1 MTWQMSSFA
10 LLALVLV
17 AGFAWYERRRPPARV
32 VGVVAVLAALAVV
45 GRLAFAAIPNVK
57 PTTDIVL
64 FAGYALGAAPGFA
77 VGAIGAIASN
87 VFLGQGP
94 WTVWQMAAWGAVGI
108 GGALLAWG
116 TRGRELGRLEL
127 ALWCGLAGF
136 AFGAIMDVY
145 QWTLAAR
152 QDLST
157 YLAISATSLPYN
169 IAHAVGN
176 VAFCLLIGPV
186 FVRSLRRYRRRFEV
200 TWAEPAVRRGVAGGA
215 VAAAVAALAVATAL
229 SLSPG
234 ATDAAAADGA
244 TRPYAAAKPAAAG
257 SPTARAA
264 AYLRRAQNRD
274 GGFGPA
280 PKQASSPL
288 MTGWAT
294 LGLATAGLN
303 PRDQARKGGKSAV
316 DYARAKSARSSD
328 VGELQR
334 TILVLRA
341 ARLSPRRFGGR
352 DLAAK
357 LRRQQAADGSWK
369 RNVAWTAFGL
379 LALRAAG
386 DPAGGAQVAK
396 AAGFL
401 EGAPAPGGGWGI
413 APGAAVADVD
423 DTGAVLQALAAAG
436 RGAGVAA
443 RGGVAYLR
451 GAQAPDGG
459 WGQLA
464 GRTSNSQS
472 TSWAVQGLVAARVP
486 LGSLNADPLAY
497 LRGLQRGDGRIAY
510 SSASDQTP
518 VWATAQALAALQRKP
533 FPLAPVKRGAGK
545 AVALVSPAPG
555 GDASGGDGPGPALLA
570 AGAAALLALI
580 ASAAWSLKR
589 RSGGGAPTRSM
600 ARSR

>member
-1 MTWQMSSFA
+1 MTWQVSSFV
-10 LLALVLV
+10 LLALAL
-17 AGFAWYERRRPPARV
+17 AGGFAWYERKRPPARV

-45 GRLAFAAIPNVK
+45 GRLAFAAVPNVK

-94 WTVWQMAAWGAVGI
+94 WTVWQMAAWGGVGI

-116 TRGRELGRLEL
+116 TRGRELGRVEL
-127 ALWCGLAGF
+127 AIYCGLAGF
-136 AFGAIMDVY
+136 AFGALMDVY

-176 VAFCLLIGPV
+176 VLFCLLIGPV

-215 VAAAVAALAVATAL
+215 IATAVAALAVATAL

-234 ATDAAAADGA
+234 ATDAVADGGA
-244 TRPYAAAKPAAAG
+244 AKPYAPAKPAAAG
-257 SPTARAA
+257 SPAARAA

-274 GGFGPA
+274 GGFGGA

-288 MTGWAT
+288 IAGWAS
-294 LGLATAGLN
+294 LGLAAAGLN
-303 PRDQARKGGKSAV
+303 PRDQARKGGKSSI
-316 DYARAKSARSSD
+316 DYARAESARSSD

-341 ARLSPRRFGGR
+341 AGLSPRRFGGR

-357 LRRQQAADGSWK
+357 VRGQQAADGSWK

-379 LALRAAG
+379 FALRASG
-386 DPAGGAQVAK
+386 DPAGGARVAK

-401 EGAPAPGGGWGI
+401 EGAQAPGGGWGF
-413 APGAAVADVD
+413 APGSVADVD

-436 RGAGVAA
+436 RGGGAA
-443 RGGVAYLR
+443 AQGGVAYLR
-451 GAQAPDGG
+451 GAQASDGG

-464 GRTSNSQS
+464 GRTSNAQS
-472 TSWAVQGLVAARVP
+472 TSWAVQGLVAARTP
-486 LGSLNADPLAY
+486 LASLKADPLAY
-497 LRGLQRGDGRIAY
+497 LRGLQRRDGHFAY
-510 SSASDQTP
+510 SSTSEQTP
-518 VWATAQALAALQRKP
+518 VWVTAQALAAIQRKP
-533 FPLAPVKRGAGK
+533 FPLAPVKRGNA
-545 AVALVSPAPG
+545 AALALAAPVGNG
-555 GDASGGDGPGPALLA
+555 GGGGDGPGPLVVSA
-570 AGAAALLALI
+570 AIAAVLAL
-580 ASAAWSLKR
+580 AVAVGWRAR
-589 RSGGGAPTRSM
+589 HRGAT
-600 ARSR
+600 A